1 MSVYSRS
8 TTTLLPLLIKLFN
21 RKSTITVAAADD
33 VTTDGEIKDLGK
45 WWDLLNSYGTAW
57 LLSSITQIMD
67 GCERI

>member
-8 TTTLLPLLIKLFN
+8 TTTLLPLLTKLFN